1 MSGESEEE
9 TECLNSYLREAKE
22 EINYY
27 SWHDGIVSSF
37 FGIGVGGI
45 FAVFLFEIVPNREDV
60 GNFIW
65 VTVGDLPSAKITCE
79 EAPNP
84 ACALDG
90 YIGAMEE
97 WVEAAK
103 SGKSV
108 ENLIPVN
115 VPATPENGEQLET
128 RLKFL
133 EEKILVN
140 YKADLS

>member
-1 MSGESEEE
+1 MTGESAEERDS
-9 TECLNSYLREAKE
+9 LRSYLQEAE
-22 EINYY
+22 DEINYY
-27 SWHDGIVSSF
+27 SWHDGIVNSY
-37 FGIGVGGI
+37 FGMGVGGI
-45 FAVFLFEIVPNREDV
+45 FAVFLFEILPNREEID
-60 GNFIW
+60 NFVW
-65 VTVGDLPSAKITCE
+65 VIVGDLPSAYITCE

-115 VPATPENGEQLET
+115 VHATPEYGEQLES

-133 EEKILVN
+133 DEKILVN